1 MLKESPEEYL
11 KKDRKECQV
20 RTEFYPLH
28 FGSAVDSCNPRSLQG
43 IVCYRQNH
51 LQKENLKISFM
62 NIVIMKRLQ
71 KGQAVKKM
79 WVEWMGILKSHKN
92 LKKLGISSRQTQMRE
107 ICASVIQ
114 MIHRHA
120 GLFT

>member
-20 RTEFYPLH
+20 RTEFYPLY

-51 LQKENLKISFM
+51 LQKENLKIHEH
-62 NIVIMKRLQ
+62 NDNEKIAERQ
-71 KGQAVKKM
+71 
-79 WVEWMGILKSHKN
+79 
-92 LKKLGISSRQTQMRE
+92 SSKE
-107 ICASVIQ
+107 NV
-114 MIHRHA
+114 
-120 GLFT
+120 G